1 MDATGVGNELREV
14 LQAAD
19 NILAVP
25 PDAIVS
31 AIEAKNMRLGP
42 PLALNYAT
50 LSVGAVVVDWPDLKV
65 ALGDVAAR
73 QGWRLSS
80 HVQQAQGGG
89 HRGRC
94 GCAHPGCTWNLP
106 LAKVRGE
113 LKVVIT
119 DGLCLDH
126 NHALAKVIDLPE
138 GYEPL
143 GHGPALRRDKEVQM
157 TFAEMEFARQQARY
171 IKRPFRLA
179 AALKDEALRKGL
191 GNVDYCRRM
200 VGRIIQNVNDV
211 SGVNGD
217 QLQELL
223 EVGMNIR
230 NQGEDT

>member
-1 MDATGVGNELREV
+1 MVFMVFWYHE
-14 LQAAD
+14 
-19 NILAVP
+19 
-25 PDAIVS
+25 S
-31 AIEAKNMRLGP
+31 M
-42 PLALNYAT
+42 
-50 LSVGAVVVDWPDLKV
+50 
-65 ALGDVAAR
+65 
-73 QGWRLSS
+73 
-80 HVQQAQGGG
+80 
-89 HRGRC
+89 
-94 GCAHPGCTWNLP
+94 
-106 LAKVRGE
+106 
-113 LKVVIT
+113 VIT
-119 DGLCLDH
+119 DELCLDH